1 MAEKETRLLMLVDD
15 EPAQCRLVAAIAG
28 RAGWRTIF
36 ARDAETA
43 IAMLGTQDGMMLD
56 AILLDQW
63 VPGSDAATLIAEL
76 KSRRPALPVLLM
88 TAIGST
94 DSAIEAMRAGASDYI
109 IKPVAAERL
118 IAALSLAAEH
128 AIAPRGQPRSRVLRA
143 LPGTVVAAGQRNPSR
158 SGPSGRPCAR

>member
-15 EPAQCRLVAAIAG
+15 EPAQCRLVSAIAG

-63 VPGSDAATLIAEL
+63 VPGSDAASLIAEL

-88 TAIGST
+88 TAIGS
-94 DSAIEAMRAGASDYI
+94 SS
-109 IKPVAAERL
+109 
-118 IAALSLAAEH
+118 
-128 AIAPRGQPRSRVLRA
+128 
-143 LPGTVVAAGQRNPSR
+143 PS
-158 SGPSGRPCAR
+158 